1 MSQETTKRIHVMVT
15 QPSIANLLKNV
26 LGEDIVVEC
35 LIPPGAD
42 PHEYEPSLSE
52 LLKSIEEADIIVTS
66 GPGHLAIEDR
76 IIELK
81 SQGYFNKPVLTIN
94 DYKNYGLKILK
105 VHGKENYHGIAFS
118 YNGSRA
124 ILMATV
130 DTLSTLFPSIEEKLR
145 WQTVGYLKALYVLS
159 ETARNSLGNYRIAL
173 YSPVLQYAI
182 SYLNITIQKIFLDD
196 PDQQITQK
204 ILENIKEDYTEKVY
218 DLLII
223 TDVDLKKNPKIEDFL
238 QLNGIRYV
246 KINVLGKTSLEIY
259 AELSRISSTYENCFE
274 VVVRSNEVYI
284 YGFYGSLVIT
294 IALIAIVFSLVYKIK
309 KGY

>member
-1 MSQETTKRIHVMVT
+1 
-15 QPSIANLLKNV
+15 
-26 LGEDIVVEC
+26 
-35 LIPPGAD
+35 
-42 PHEYEPSLSE
+42 
-52 LLKSIEEADIIVTS
+52 
-66 GPGHLAIEDR
+66 
-76 IIELK
+76 
-81 SQGYFNKPVLTIN
+81 
-94 DYKNYGLKILK
+94 
-105 VHGKENYHGIAFS
+105 
-118 YNGSRA
+118 
-124 ILMATV
+124 
-130 DTLSTLFPSIEEKLR
+130 
-145 WQTVGYLKALYVLS
+145 
-159 ETARNSLGNYRIAL
+159 
-173 YSPVLQYAI
+173 I
-182 SYLNITIQKIFLDD
+182 SDLNITIQKIFLDD